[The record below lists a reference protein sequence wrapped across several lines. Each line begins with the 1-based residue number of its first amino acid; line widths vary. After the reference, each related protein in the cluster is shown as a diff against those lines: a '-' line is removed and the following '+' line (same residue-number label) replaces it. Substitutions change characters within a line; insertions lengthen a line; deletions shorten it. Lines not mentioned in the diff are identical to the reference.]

1 MTTLELILSLTTIL
15 FFGLFVVSLYEMKQI
30 KGIIDKYKSTTD
42 NQQLFIDRLS
52 RDCRALSFSTVIAK
66 SKQVKMKRAI
76 EDFLQNCNEE
86 IEIENFKEKLRAA
99 IK

>member
-1 MTTLELILSLTTIL
+1 METLAFILTLTTIL

-30 KGIIDKYKSTTD
+30 KDIIDKYKSTTD
-42 NQQLFIDRLS
+42 DQQLFIDRLS

-76 EDFLQNCNEE
+76 EDFLENCSEE
-86 IEIENFKEKLRAA
+86 IEIENFKEKLRVA